1 MKKHIKYIII
11 PGICMLLSSIYPS
24 GIIVAQTIGLSV
36 SNVTVMQNDTFSVA
50 LNADTELGGRGVY
63 AFKLG
68 LTYNSSYVEFLRI
81 DSLGTPL
88 NSWGLPTINKNTAG
102 TLLIAGA
109 GAQPL
114 TGKGKLFNLLF
125 RAKLPGYTTINNIAS
140 FSQLNEG
147 QPALT
152 LNSGY
157 VNCGSVSYPDIYPDN
172 SQLYVGETVQMNVSG
187 GKSPF
192 TYGSADASIATVDA
206 SGKVTAVAPGSA
218 QIYATD
224 ARGNKNYTT
233 GVIDVRA
240 VKLSVINSGA
250 VLQDTFYLPV
260 KIEIAPGTKVYSGS
274 LELTFNSNLTGV
286 KSSVQAADYPVSLQ
300 NNASGTVIKISFAS
314 ANGLSGS
321 GVLCKV
327 AMIAVNSGTHTV
339 NIQNVLCNENLK
351 AFTYSGTVGVEC
363 KPCEKVTG
371 MIPKTAT
378 DNLNSTYLD
387 LYWQPS
393 LNTRYYNLFLWEEGK
408 TIPTNPYQ
416 SGIYG
421 TSTRV
426 YNLKSGNGYRWKIVS
441 INECSSIESDV
452 QTFITRPLPDLTVTD
467 IQAPKEIESGSQFTV
482 SFKVKN
488 TGQTATVS
496 GQWMDAVY
504 ISTDSTMNGGKWQMM
519 TKYNTSQLAVNDSYM
534 QSFVLTMPAEYSG
547 RYYLFVATDTQ
558 NSITEL
564 SDNNNMGR
572 YADSVKV
579 ALKPFP
585 DILVKDIQAVG
596 TKLIPGDSLQVN
608 WNVQNIGKADGLG
621 GWSEQVT
628 LVSASGKRLTLSPT
642 LTISTDLAAGKT
654 QARSNKFKIPEV
666 LRFSGAVSVEVQLY
680 PSGTFIE
687 HSGTD
692 ANNKALSANT
702 VTASDYLFL
711 DVGTASL
718 SEGSTSEVRCVVT
731 RSGDF
736 SSALPVSIIN
746 TPTGQITI
754 PASVTIPVNMS
765 SEIFNLKA
773 IDNNVVDGS
782 RNVKIIVSAASYR
795 NDTSS
800 IQILDNEATTLNARL
815 NKTVAT
821 EGDSLKLRI
830 TRNLVTSSPLTV
842 YLSTDKPNQWVF
854 NNAATIPANDSVV
867 VVPVYVI
874 NDNAPE
880 LNETATITINSGG
893 FASGSVSATINDDD
907 MPELTFTLSN
917 DTVQEA
923 SGIYATYGT
932 IKRKSGTGNI
942 TINFSASLD
951 NALILPSS
959 ITIPKGTN
967 EVKFNIGVVDN
978 TEVDGYRKVTITG
991 AVYVASCS
999 CNSSPGNGVVV
1010 TKNLVIA
1017 DNDGPCLTARV
1028 NPVSLFEGRTNAG
1041 KLIITRNTDTTNS
1054 IQVSILS
1061 SDTTQVK
1068 IQPTTIIPAGQKSV
1082 EVSINT
1088 LNNGIQNG
1096 TQTISLTAQSV
1107 GFGSGFCYVYVSDIN
1122 KPDFVNHH
1130 VEVSKTT
1137 VLTSDT
1143 IHVSGRLINLGY
1155 LNAPLGSKVGFYLSK
1170 DDYVDS
1176 NDQLLGTFVTTSQI
1190 LMGDSVSFSV
1200 PLSISSKTG
1209 SYKLLVQAN
1218 PNNAVNELVYTN
1230 NTFDPI
1236 SMKVVPEYTATATV
1250 DLTQTL
1256 PNKAVTIYGKA
1267 TRVNKQ
1273 PAATVNVDVYLLS
1286 NGTRK
1291 DLTAITDAQGN
1302 YSIQFSPMTNE
1313 SGHFDV
1319 GACYPDEGLTDIQDA
1334 FDILGVNR
1342 ISTDYITWLTKVGV
1356 PYNGTLQIK
1365 NTSNIELKNV
1375 QMKLANLPVGCTL
1388 TVSPIGSLPGNAT
1401 AVFNYT
1407 VLGTERS
1414 TTTDYQKLKLS
1425 LTSDEGV
1432 SMGYDAYYYCQEQEA
1447 VFETS
1452 PASIN
1457 TTVSKGTTKYL
1468 EFTLTNRGGGE
1479 SGIVHIKL
1487 PSVSFMSLVS
1497 SDSII
1502 NIKPS
1507 ESVSVTLKLTDT
1519 DLSLNTPVNGNIAV
1533 NCEHGKGM
1541 TIPYKIEA
1549 VSDAMGSVSI
1559 DIIDEYTYN
1568 TTEAPHVKNAHVV
1581 VRHPFSGVILADGFT
1596 DSNGIFKVD
1605 KIPEGYYTMTVE
1617 ADKHDGYRNNIIID
1631 AGKTLS
1637 QSIFISFQAISYTW
1651 NVVRTE
1657 VEDEYKVDLI
1667 MKYETNVPAPVVV
1680 MEMPDSMP
1688 QLRNNETYPF
1698 MVTVTNKGLITATDL
1713 TLTFPVDPEYEFITN
1728 FTKMDLLAQQSVQV
1742 PVVMRRKATYTGV
1755 NGMQKVKEEDLN
1767 CFAVVVE
1774 GHGFYCG
1781 PDKKWNEG
1789 VQLFK
1794 FSGRV
1799 CIGSGS
1805 GGGWSP
1811 GGGWNTGGGGGP
1823 TLGGGG
1829 GGYVYVVPTNNG
1841 STVSVNNVYECD
1853 NCLMDLALTALGCL
1867 PGPIGPILGVV
1878 SCIKS
1883 FVDADGIT
1891 FMDVVNCGV
1900 GFIPGWGCVY
1910 GLFQVAV
1917 GCYQDPPMFFVKPYP
1932 LSQNAP
1938 QAKPKPLMPP
1948 ILKQAFTDLSWVIH
1962 SMNAQ
1967 RAWMKEFTGIDSL
1980 YMRVNFADFASAI
1993 DSFTTYKKEMK
2004 PLEIIEMNQKL
2015 YGTDILP
2022 TEVEAFAARWNS
2034 TLQAYSQK
2042 VYEPNAQFPGIIN
2055 NVLLKKYVAQDD
2067 SARAYAVGRGYNDVR
2082 EMANTAYNTIKEQ
2095 TSTSKKSVCASIT
2108 LQISQKL
2115 VMTREA
2121 FEGTLTINNGNTQN
2135 AMTNIKLNLEVKNSQ
2150 GVLCNDL
2157 FQINTKALSILTG
2170 IDGTGSLDAGK
2181 TGSASILFIPEK
2193 GAAPQ
2198 VATSYS
2204 FGGSFSYIDPFN
2216 GLEVTKQLFPIS
2228 LDVNPSPDLF
2238 LHYFMQRDIL
2248 GDDPLTE
2255 AVEPIVP
2262 GELALMI
2269 QNNGYGPATKV
2280 RVESAQP
2287 EIIDNQKGLAIHVAL
2302 IGSNLN
2308 GKATQLGLTNIDFG
2322 NIAPKSST
2330 IGQWWFTSDLLGHF
2344 VNYETRIVHA
2354 DSYGNPDLS
2363 LVSGAKLHELIR
2375 SIVVYND
2382 VDTIHDFLVNEV
2394 QDVNETPD
2402 AIYTSSGTVLPV
2414 SAANSITTGGTLSS
2428 PAYEIELDVT
2438 PKLYG
2443 WNYGKVTDPTGGRY
2457 KILSVTRQSDGK
2469 VLPERN
2475 VWQTYVT
2482 LPDGGDP
2489 VYENKIHF
2497 VDNFST
2503 VELTKYTVK
2512 FVPGQINPPAVL
2524 KIENVP
2530 AKVTDTR
2537 LGLVRVIFEKPID
2550 PATFSFDD
2558 MILRVQGG
2566 ANLMNNSVGITQR
2579 DSVTYDVDISPLT
2592 LADGYYVLTI
2602 QTTGIKN
2609 LLGESGLVSK
2619 QASWTQFTNT
2629 PAVLEFLGLPVNGS
2643 GASFDNMLL
2652 RFTVPIIAST
2662 FTADRLIWT
2671 KDGKAV
2677 SGTVTITPMDAEG
2690 KLFKLLNLNSIMTE
2704 DAMYG
2709 LTVDLPKISSKNGV
2723 YGMFNQSVNWR
2734 VDTQAPV
2741 IRKVN
2746 LKNTNGYDSQ
2756 HITSIELT
2764 FSEPLTGLGL
2774 SSIELW
2780 KDTQQQPISQL
2791 NITKEND
2798 TTYLITDFRLLTY
2811 YEGVYTLKI
2820 NMSSVAD
2827 SAGNIGVGVVG
2838 HSWTVNRNA
2847 PAQVTNLK
2855 ISPDL
2860 GYSST
2865 DGVTSTAQVNVSMN
2879 VNTPKA
2885 RIRLYYNSFGTS
2897 SLLVDT
2903 LPAATGLLALPV
2915 NLPTSGSMK
2924 LQVETVDTLGN
2935 TSMAELP
2942 VYIDDMPLSAT
2953 WNSIP
2958 TGTLRKHP
2966 ASVLLDLSDKILN
2979 EGVLKNN
2986 LICRLNGVETNVSSL
3001 TVTKN
3006 SDSEFA
3012 VSNFGNIGVASGG
3025 TFSLAVNTSN
3035 LNKYQSG
3042 KAGSLSPLVQWIL
3055 RGNNVP
3061 VANAGADQTGK
3072 EGDLIMLDGS
3082 KSSDADNDLL
3092 TYYWTASAGVTL
3104 SDVNIARPT
3113 FIAPSGIS
3121 QLKFYLVVNDGVVD
3135 SPSDEVVVNL
3145 ILTNVVNLTN
3155 VNNNVS
3161 IMPNPSNNEFI
3172 LHVNEQASG
3181 TLNIRIYNNIGQLV
3195 YIENRYH
3202 SGKAESY
3209 KFSKLKLNSGLYFV
3223 NVRMN
3228 NIKQIGLV
3236 KWMNVDN

>member
-1 MKKHIKYIII
+1 MKKHIKYAII
-11 PGICMLLSSIYPS
+11 PGICMLLSSMYPS
-24 GIIVAQTIGLSV
+24 GKIGAQTIGLSV
-36 SNVTVMQNDTFSVA
+36 SNITVMQNDTFSVA
-50 LNADTELGGRGVY
+50 LNADTELSGRGVY
-63 AFKLG
+63 AFKVG
-68 LTYNSSYVEFLRI
+68 LTYNSSYVEYLEI
-81 DSLGTPL
+81 DSVGTPMQ
-88 NSWGLPTINKNTAG
+88 SWGLPTVNKNTLG

-109 GAQPL
+109 GAQPM
-114 TGKGKLFNLLF
+114 TGKGKLFKLRF
-125 RAKLPGYTTINNIAS
+125 RAKLPGYTTIDNIAS

-147 QPALT
+147 QPGMT
-152 LNSGY
+152 LSSGY

-187 GKSPF
+187 GTSPF
-192 TYGSADASIATVDA
+192 TFGSANTAIATVDA
-206 SGKVTAVAPGSA
+206 TGKVTALAPGTA
-218 QIYATD
+218 QIYTTD
-224 ARGNKNYTT
+224 AKGNKNYTS
-233 GVIDVRA
+233 GVVDVRA
-240 VKLSVINSGA
+240 VKLSIINSGA
-250 VLQDTFYLPV
+250 VLLDTFYLPV

-274 LELTFNSNLTGV
+274 FQLSFNTNLTGV
-286 KSSVQAADYPVSLQ
+286 VSSIQAVDYPVSVQ
-300 NNASGTVIKISFAS
+300 NNATGTVMKISFAS
-314 ANGLSGS
+314 ATGLTGS

-339 NIQNVLCNENLK
+339 DIQNVLCNDNLT

-363 KPCEKVTG
+363 KPCNKVTG
-371 MIPKTAT
+371 MMPETGT
-378 DNLNSTYLD
+378 DNLNSAYLD

-393 LNTRYYNLFLWEEGK
+393 LNTRYYNLYLWEEGK
-408 TIPTNPYQ
+408 AIPTNPYQ

-421 TSTRV
+421 TSTRL

-441 INECSSIESDV
+441 INECSTIESDV
-452 QTFITRPLPDLTVTD
+452 QTFITKPLPDLIVTD
-467 IQAPKEIESGSQFTV
+467 IQVPKEIESGSQFTV

-488 TGQTATVS
+488 IGQTATVS

-504 ISTDSTMNGGKWQMM
+504 ISTDSARNGGKWQLM
-519 TKYNTSQLAVNDSYM
+519 TKYNTGQLAVNESYT
-534 QSFVLTMPAEYSG
+534 QSYTLTMPAEYSG

-558 NSITEL
+558 NSMTEL
-564 SDNNNMGR
+564 SDNNNQSR
-572 YADSVKV
+572 FPDSVKV

-585 DILVKDIQAVG
+585 DILVKDIQATG
-596 TKLIPGDSLQVN
+596 TKLIPGDSLRVS
-608 WNVQNIGKADGLG
+608 WNVQNIGPADGLG
-621 GWSEQVT
+621 GWSEQIT
-628 LVSASGKRLTLSPT
+628 LVSASGRRVTLSPT
-642 LTISTDLAAGKT
+642 LTINTDLAAGST
-654 QARSNKFKIPEV
+654 LARSAKFKIPEV
-666 LRFSGAVSVEVQLY
+666 LRFSGAATLEVQLY
-680 PSGTFIE
+680 PSGTLIE

-692 ANNKALSANT
+692 ANNKALSVNT
-702 VTASDYLFL
+702 VTEVETLYL
-711 DVGTASL
+711 DISTPTL
-718 SEGSTSEVRCVVT
+718 SEGATGDVRCVAT
-731 RSGDF
+731 RSGDNT
-736 SSALPVSIIN
+736 SDLLVSIAN
-746 TPTGQITI
+746 TPAGQITI
-754 PASVTIPVNMS
+754 PASVTIPANMS
-765 SEIFNLKA
+765 SAIFNLNA
-773 IDNNVVDGS
+773 IDNNVVDGT
-782 RNVKIIVSAASYR
+782 RTVKVMISATSYR
-795 NDTSS
+795 NDTTAL
-800 IQILDNEATTLNARL
+800 QILDNEATALKATLN
-815 NKTVAT
+815 KVIAT

-830 TRNLVTSSPLTV
+830 TRNLVTSSPITV
-842 YLSTDKPNQWVF
+842 YLSTDRPNQWIF
-854 NNAATIPANDSVV
+854 NNAATIAANDSVAI
-867 VVPVYVI
+867 VPVYVI

-880 LNETATITINSGG
+880 LNESATITINSGG
-893 FASGSVSATINDDD
+893 FASGSVTATINDDD
-907 MPELTFTLSN
+907 MPALEFTLSN

-923 SGIYATYGT
+923 AGMYATYGT

-942 TINFSASLD
+942 TINFLASIE

-978 TEVDGYRKVTITG
+978 AEVDGYRNVIVTG

-999 CNSSPGNGVVV
+999 CNSSPDNGVVV
-1010 TKNLVIA
+1010 TKSLVIA
-1017 DNDGPCLTARV
+1017 DNDGPCLTAKV
-1028 NPVSLFEGRTNAG
+1028 NPISLFEGRTNAG
-1041 KLIITRNTDTTNS
+1041 KLIITRNTDATNS
-1054 IQVSILS
+1054 LKVSILS

-1068 IQPTTIIPAGQKSV
+1068 IQPTAIIPAGLKSV
-1082 EVSINT
+1082 EVPINT
-1088 LNNGIQNG
+1088 INNGIQNG
-1096 TQTISLTAQSV
+1096 TQTISLTVQTA
-1107 GFGSGFCYVYVSDIN
+1107 GFGSGFCYVYISDIN
-1122 KPDFVNHH
+1122 KPDFVNHQ

-1143 IHVSGRLINLGY
+1143 MRVNGRLINLGY
-1155 LNAPLGSKVGFYLSK
+1155 LNAPQGTKVGFYLSK

-1176 NDQLLGTFVTTSQI
+1176 NDQLLGTFVTTGQI
-1190 LMGDSVSFSV
+1190 QMGDSVSYSV
-1200 PLSISSKTG
+1200 HLNLSSKTG
-1209 SYKLLVQAN
+1209 NYKLLVYAN
-1218 PNNAVNELVYTN
+1218 PNNVVNELVYTN
-1230 NTFDPI
+1230 NTYDPI
-1236 SMKVVPEYTATATV
+1236 SIKVVPEYTATANV

-1291 DLTAITDAQGN
+1291 DLTALTDAQGN
-1302 YSIQFSPMTNE
+1302 YTVQFTPMTDE
-1313 SGHFDV
+1313 SGHFDI

-1334 FDILGVNR
+1334 FDILGVKR
-1342 ISTDYITWLTKVGV
+1342 TTTDYITWLTKVGD
-1356 PYNGTLQIK
+1356 PYNGTLQVK

-1375 QMKLANLPVGCTL
+1375 QMKLANLPTGCTL
-1388 TVSPIGSLPGNAT
+1388 TVSPMASLPGNAT

-1407 VLGTERS
+1407 VLGTVRS
-1414 TTTDYQKLKLS
+1414 TTTDYQKLKLT
-1425 LTSDEGV
+1425 LTSNEGV
-1432 SMGYDAYYYCQEQEA
+1432 SMGYDAYYYCQEQQA

-1479 SGIVHIKL
+1479 SGIVHITL
-1487 PSVSFMSLVS
+1487 PTVSFMSMVS
-1497 SDSII
+1497 SDSIM

-1519 DLSLNTPVNGNIAV
+1519 DLALNTPVNGNIAI
-1533 NCEHGKGM
+1533 NCEHGKGL
-1541 TIPYKIEA
+1541 TVPYKIEA
-1549 VSDAMGSVSI
+1549 VSNAMGSLSV
-1559 DIIDEYTYN
+1559 DVMDEYTYN
-1568 TTEAPHVKNAHVV
+1568 TTEAPHVRNAHVV

-1617 ADKHDGYRNNIIID
+1617 AEKHDGYRNNIIID

-1637 QSIFISFQAISYTW
+1637 QNIFISFQAITYSW

-1667 MKYETNVPAPVVV
+1667 MKFETNVPAPVVV

-1688 QLRNNETYPF
+1688 HLINDETYPF

-1713 TLTFPVDPEYEFITN
+1713 TLTFPIDPEYEFVTN
-1728 FTKMDLLAQQSVQV
+1728 FTKMDLLAQQSVQI
-1742 PVVMRRKATYTGV
+1742 PVVMKRKSSFTGV
-1755 NGMQKVKEEDLN
+1755 NGIQKVMASDLN
-1767 CFAVVVE
+1767 CYAVVVE
-1774 GHGFYCG
+1774 GHAFYCG
-1781 PDKKWNEG
+1781 PDKKWHSG

-1794 FSGRV
+1794 FSGRI
-1799 CIGSGS
+1799 CFGSAS
-1805 GGGWSP
+1805 GGGGSIS
-1811 GGGWNTGGGGGP
+1811 GGGGGP

-1841 STVSVNNVYECD
+1841 STLSTIEIVECD
-1853 NCLMDLALTALGCL
+1853 NCIMDLTLAALACI
-1867 PGPIGPILGVV
+1867 PGPVGAAFNTA
-1878 SCIKS
+1878 SCLKS
-1883 FVDADGIT
+1883 FADGISVWDAVT
-1891 FMDVVNCGV
+1891 CIG
-1900 GFIPGWGCVY
+1900 GYIPFFNIGCII
-1910 GLFQVAV
+1910 GILNALKT
-1917 GCYQDPPMFFVKPYP
+1917 CYEDPPRIFAVKQFQ
-1932 LSQNAP
+1932 QNAP
-1938 QAKPKPLMPP
+1938 NAKPKPLMPP
-1948 ILKQAFTDLSWVIH
+1948 IIKQAATDLLWVQHCGNSHRSWVDEFVGNKNIFDKVNFTDFIH
-1962 SMNAQ
+1962 
-1967 RAWMKEFTGIDSL
+1967 E
-1980 YMRVNFADFASAI
+1980 V
-1993 DSFTTYKKEMK
+1993 DSFTIFRKRIQ
-2004 PLEIIEMNQKL
+2004 PIDIIAINQKL

-2022 TEVEAFAARWNS
+2022 EEVEAFASRWNS
-2034 TLQAYSQK
+2034 TLTAYSQN
-2042 VYEPNAQFPGIIN
+2042 VWEPNAAFPDIIN
-2055 NVLLKKYVAQDD
+2055 NNLLKFYVSQED
-2067 SARAYAVGRGYNDVR
+2067 SARVYAISRGYSGVA
-2082 EMANTAYNTIKEQ
+2082 EMANTAFATIKEQ

-2248 GDDPLTE
+2248 GDDPLTD

-2322 NIAPKSST
+2322 NIAPKSCT

-2344 VNYETRIVHA
+2344 VNYETRVVHA

-2394 QDVNETPD
+2394 QDSYETPD
-2402 AIYTSSGTVLPV
+2402 AIYTSSGSVLPV
-2414 SAANSITTGGTLSS
+2414 SVVNSISTDGRFSS
-2428 PAYEIELDVT
+2428 PAYEMELDVT

-2443 WNYGKVTDPTGGRY
+2443 WNYGKVTDPTAGRN

-2469 VLPERN
+2469 VLPGRN
-2475 VWQTYVT
+2475 VWQTAVT

-2489 VYENKIHF
+2489 VYEHKIHF
-2497 VDNFST
+2497 VDNFAA
-2503 VELTKYTVK
+2503 VGLTRYTLK
-2512 FVPGQINPPAVL
+2512 FVPAQIYPPAVL

-2530 AKVTDTR
+2530 VKVTDTR

-2550 PATFSFDD
+2550 PATFSFED

-2566 ANLMNNSVGITQR
+2566 ADLMNNSIGITQR

-2602 QTTGIKN
+2602 QTTGIQN
-2609 LLGESGLVSK
+2609 PVGESGVESK

-2629 PAVLEFLGLPVNGS
+2629 PAVLEFLGLPVNGT
-2643 GASFDNMLL
+2643 GGSFDNMMI
-2652 RFTVPIIAST
+2652 RFTVPILAST
-2662 FTADRLIWT
+2662 FTPDRLIWT
-2671 KDGKAV
+2671 KNGKPV
-2677 SGTVTITPMDAEG
+2677 TGDVTITPMDAEG
-2690 KLFKLLNLNSIMTE
+2690 KLFKLLNLNSIMMA
-2704 DAMYG
+2704 DAEYG
-2709 LTVDLPKISSKNGV
+2709 LSVDLPKISSKNGV

-2741 IRKVN
+2741 IRKIK
-2746 LKNTNGYDSQ
+2746 LLNTNGYDSQ
-2756 HITSIELT
+2756 HVTSVELS
-2764 FSEPLTGLGL
+2764 FSEPLTGFGL
-2774 SSIELW
+2774 STIELW

-2811 YEGVYTLKI
+2811 YEGVYSLKI
-2820 NMSSVAD
+2820 NMTSIAD
-2827 SAGNIGVGVVG
+2827 SAGNMGAGIVE
-2838 HSWTVNRNA
+2838 HQWTVNRNA
-2847 PAQVTNLK
+2847 PAQVTDLK

-2865 DGVTSTAQVNVSMN
+2865 DGVTSTAQVNVDMN
-2879 VNTPKA
+2879 VHVPKA

-2903 LPAATGLLALPV
+2903 LPAATGLLTLPV
-2915 NLPTSGSMK
+2915 SIPASGSMK
-2924 LQVETVDTLGN
+2924 LQAETVDTLGN
-2935 TSMAELP
+2935 TSMAEVP

-2953 WNSIP
+2953 WNSVP

-2979 EGVLKNN
+2979 DGNLKNN
-2986 LICRLNGVETNVSSL
+2986 LVCRFNGVETNTSSL
-3001 TVTKN
+3001 TITKKG
-3006 SDSEFA
+3006 DSEFA
-3012 VSNFGNIGVASGG
+3012 VSNFGNTGVASGG
-3025 TFSLAVNTSN
+3025 TFSLSVNTAN
-3035 LNKYQSG
+3035 LNKYLSG
-3042 KAGSLSPLVQWIL
+3042 KSGMLSPVAQWLL
-3055 RGNNVP
+3055 RGNTAP
-3061 VANAGADQTGK
+3061 VANAGTDQNAK
-3072 EGDLIMLDGS
+3072 EGTLIMLDGS
-3082 KSSDADNDLL
+3082 KSFDADNDLL
-3092 TYYWTASAGVTL
+3092 TYYWTAPAGITL

-3113 FIAPSGIS
+3113 FMASSETG
-3121 QLKFYLVVNDGVVD
+3121 LLTFNLVVNDGVED

-3145 ILTNVVNLTN
+3145 NPTDIGSPITLNSK
-3155 VNNNVS
+3155 VS
-3161 IMPNPSNNEFI
+3161 ITPNPSYREFL
-3172 LHVNEQASG
+3172 LHVNEAATG
-3181 TLNIRIYNNIGQLV
+3181 TLNIRIYNTIGQLV
-3195 YIENRYH
+3195 YIGNRYH

-3209 KFSKLKLNSGLYFV
+3209 KFNNLKLKSGSYIVDVRLNNL
-3223 NVRMN
+3223 
-3228 NIKQIGLV
+3228 KQIGMV
-3236 KWMNVDN
+3236 KWINIDK

>member
-1 MKKHIKYIII
+1 MKKQLKYVLIS
-11 PGICMLLSSIYPS
+11 GICMLLFSMFPT
-24 GIIVAQTIGLSV
+24 GKIVAQTIGFSF
-36 SNVTVMQNDTFSVA
+36 SNINVMQKDTFTVSM
-50 LNADTELGGRGVY
+50 NADSLLTGKGIY
-63 AFKLG
+63 AFKVG
-68 LTYNSSYVEFLRI
+68 LTYNSYYVEYLGI
-81 DSLGTPL
+81 DSVGAPMK
-88 NSWGLPTINKNTAG
+88 SWGLPTINKNTPG

-114 TGKGKLFNLLF
+114 TEKGKLFYLRF
-125 RAKLPGYTTINNIAS
+125 RAKTAGYTTIDNIGS

-147 QPALT
+147 KPAMT

-157 VNCGSVSYPDIYPDN
+157 VNCGSISYPDIYPDN
-172 SQLYVGETVQMNVSG
+172 SQLYVGETVQMTVYG
-187 GKSPF
+187 GTSPF
-192 TYGSADASIATVDA
+192 TYGSADPTIASIDAT
-206 SGKVTAVAPGSA
+206 GKVTAMAPGTA

-224 ARGNKNYTT
+224 AKGNKNYTS
-233 GVIDVRA
+233 GVMDVRA
-240 VKLSVINSGA
+240 VKLSILNSGA
-250 VLQDTFYLPV
+250 TLLDTFYLPV

-274 LELTFNSNLTGV
+274 FQLSFNTNLKGV
-286 KSSVQAADYPVSLQ
+286 VSSIQAVDYPVSVQ
-300 NNASGTVIKISFAS
+300 NNVSGTVMKISFAS
-314 ANGLSGS
+314 ANGLTGT
-321 GVLCKV
+321 GILCKV

-339 NIQNVLCNENLK
+339 DIQSVVCNDNLA

-363 KPCEKVTG
+363 KPCNKVTG
-371 MIPKTAT
+371 MMPVTGS
-378 DNLNSTYLD
+378 DNLNSAYLD

-408 TIPTNPYQ
+408 PIPTNPYQ

-426 YNLKSGNGYRWKIVS
+426 NNLKSGNGYLWKIVS
-441 INECSSIESDV
+441 INECSAIESDV
-452 QTFITRPLPDLTVTD
+452 QTFLTKPLPDLIVTD
-467 IQAPKEIESGSQFTV
+467 ILAPKEIESGSQFTV

-488 TGQTATVS
+488 TGQTGTVS

-504 ISTDSTMNGGKWQMM
+504 ISTDSTLNGSKWQMM
-519 TKYNTSQLAVNDSYM
+519 SKYNSGQLAVNESYT
-534 QSFVLTMPAEYSG
+534 QSYVLTMPAEYTG
-547 RYYLFVATDTQ
+547 KYYLFVATDTQ
-558 NSITEL
+558 NSIAEL
-564 SDNNNMGR
+564 FDNNNMGR

-579 ALKPFP
+579 SLKPFP

-596 TKLIPGDSLQVN
+596 TTLVPGDSLRVN
-608 WNVQNIGKADGLG
+608 WNVQNIGNADGLG
-621 GWSEQVT
+621 GWSEQLT
-628 LVSASGKRLTLSPT
+628 LVSASGKRVTLSPT
-642 LTISTDLAAGKT
+642 LTSNTDLAAGKT
-654 QARSNKFKIPEV
+654 QARSYKFKIPEV
-666 LRFSGAVSVEVQLY
+666 LRFSGTASIEVQLY

-692 ANNKALSANT
+692 ANNRALSANSVTT
-702 VTASDYLFL
+702 VETMYL
-711 DVGTASL
+711 DVSATAL
-718 SEGSTSEVRCVVT
+718 SEASTGEVRCVVT
-731 RSGDF
+731 RSGDYT
-736 SSALPVSIIN
+736 SDLLVNVTN
-746 TPTGQITI
+746 TPPGQITI
-754 PASVTIPVNMS
+754 PASVTIPANMS
-765 SEIFNLKA
+765 STIFNLTA
-773 IDNNVVDGS
+773 IDNTVVDGT
-782 RNVKIIVSAASYR
+782 RNVKIVVSAPSYR
-795 NDTSS
+795 NDTST
-800 IQILDNEATTLNARL
+800 IQILDNEATALKATL
-815 NKTVAT
+815 NKTVAA

-830 TRNLVTSSPLTV
+830 TRNLITSSPITV
-842 YLSTDKPNQWVF
+842 YLSTNKPNQWIF

-880 LNETATITINSGG
+880 LNETCAITINSGG
-893 FASGSVSATINDDD
+893 FASGSVSAMIIDDD
-907 MPELTFTLSN
+907 MPELEFTLSN

-923 SGIYATYGT
+923 AGMYATYGT

-951 NALILPSS
+951 NTLILPSS

-978 TEVDGYRKVTITG
+978 TQVDGYRKVLITG

-999 CNSSPGNGVVV
+999 CNSSPDNGVVV

-1017 DNDGPCLTARV
+1017 DNDGPCLTASV

-1054 IQVSILS
+1054 ILVSILS

-1068 IQPTTIIPAGQKSV
+1068 IQPTATIPAGQKSV
-1082 EVSINT
+1082 EVPINT
-1088 LNNGIQNG
+1088 INNGIQNG
-1096 TQTISLTAQSV
+1096 TQTINLTVQSA
-1107 GFGSGFCYVYVSDIN
+1107 GFGSGFCTVYVSDIN

-1130 VEVSKTT
+1130 VAVSKTT
-1137 VLTSDT
+1137 VLTNDT
-1143 IHVSGRLINLGY
+1143 LQVSGRLINLGY
-1155 LNAPLGSKVGFYLSK
+1155 LNAPLGSKIGFYLSK
-1170 DDYVDS
+1170 DDYVDT

-1190 LMGDSVSFSV
+1190 LMGDSVPFNV
-1200 PLSISSKTG
+1200 HLSLSSKTG
-1209 SYKLLVQAN
+1209 SYKLLVHAN

-1230 NTFDPI
+1230 NTYDPI
-1236 SMKVVPEYTATATV
+1236 SIQVVPEYTATATV

-1267 TRVNKQ
+1267 TRVTKQ
-1273 PAATVNVDVYLLS
+1273 PAASVKVDVYLLS

-1291 DLTAITDAQGN
+1291 VLTAITDAQGN
-1302 YSIQFSPMTNE
+1302 YSVQFTPMIDE
-1313 SGHFDV
+1313 SGHFDI
-1319 GACYPDEGLTDIQDA
+1319 GACYPDEGLNTIQDA
-1334 FDILGVNR
+1334 FDILGVKR
-1342 ISTDYITWLTKVGV
+1342 TSTDYITWLTKVGD
-1356 PYNGTLQIK
+1356 PYIGTLQVK

-1375 QMKLANLPVGCTL
+1375 QMKLANMPTGCTL
-1388 TVSPIGSLPGNAT
+1388 TVSPIASLPGNAT

-1407 VLGTERS
+1407 VLGTVRS

-1432 SMGYDAYYYCQEQEA
+1432 SLGYDAYYYCQEQQA

-1479 SGIVHIKL
+1479 SGVVHITL
-1487 PSVSFMSLVS
+1487 PAVSFMSLVS
-1497 SDSII
+1497 SDSIL

-1507 ESVSVTLKLTDT
+1507 ETVSVTLKIMDT
-1519 DLSLNTPVNGNIAV
+1519 DLALNTPVNGNIAI

-1541 TIPYKIEA
+1541 TVPYKIEA
-1549 VSDAMGSVSI
+1549 VSNAMGSLKI
-1559 DIIDEYTYN
+1559 DVMDEYTYN

-1596 DSNGIFKVD
+1596 DANGIFTAD

-1617 ADKHDGYRNNIIID
+1617 AEKHDGYRNNIIID

-1637 QSIFISFQAISYTW
+1637 QSIFISFQAITYTW

-1657 VEDEYKVDLI
+1657 VADEYKVDLI
-1667 MKYETNVPAPVVV
+1667 MKFETNVPAPVVV
-1680 MEMPDSMP
+1680 MEMPDTMP
-1688 QLRNNETYPF
+1688 HLINDETYPF

-1713 TLTFPVDPEYEFITN
+1713 TLTFPADPEYEFVTN
-1728 FTKMDLLAQQSVQV
+1728 FTKMDLLAQQSIQI
-1742 PVVMRRKATYTGV
+1742 PVVMKRKATFTGV
-1755 NGMQKVKEEDLN
+1755 NGMLKVKAEDLN

-1781 PDKKWNEG
+1781 PDKKWHEG
-1789 VQLFK
+1789 VQLFN
-1794 FSGRV
+1794 FAGRV
-1799 CIGSGS
+1799 CIGSA
-1805 GGGWSP
+1805 
-1811 GGGWNTGGGGGP
+1811 TGGGSGPGGEGGP
-1823 TLGGGG
+1823 SLGGGT
-1829 GGYVYVVPTNNG
+1829 GGYVYVVPNNNG

-1867 PGPIGPILGVV
+1867 PGPIGPIMGVV

-1883 FVDADGIT
+1883 FADADGIT

-1910 GLFQVAV
+1910 GLFQVALS
-1917 GCYQDPPMFFVKPYP
+1917 CYQDPPRLFVRPYP
-1932 LSQNAP
+1932 FPQNAP
-1938 QAKPKPLMPP
+1938 QGAPKPLMPP
-1948 ILKQAFTDLSWVIH
+1948 ILKQAFTDLGWVIH
-1962 SMNAQ
+1962 SMNAE

-1993 DSFTTYKKEMK
+1993 DSFTTYKKEMQ
-2004 PLEIIEMNQKL
+2004 PLDMIAMNQKL

-2022 TEVEAFAARWNS
+2022 TELEAFAARWNS
-2034 TLQAYSQK
+2034 TLQAYSRK
-2042 VYEPNAQFPGIIN
+2042 VYEPNAEFPVIIN
-2055 NVLLKKYVAQDD
+2055 NVLLKKYVSQED
-2067 SARAYAVGRGYNDVR
+2067 SARAYAISRGYADIR
-2082 EMANTAYNTIKEQ
+2082 EMANTSYNTIKEQ

-2135 AMTNIKLNLEVKNSQ
+2135 AMTKIKLNLEVKNSQ

-2255 AVEPIVP
+2255 VIEPIVP

-2269 QNNGYGPATKV
+2269 QNNGYGTATKV

-2308 GKATQLGLTNIDFG
+2308 GKTRQLGLTNIDFG
-2322 NIAPKSST
+2322 NIAPKTST

-2344 VNYETRIVHA
+2344 VNYETRVVHA
-2354 DSYGNPDLS
+2354 NSFGNPDLS
-2363 LVSGAKLHELIR
+2363 LVSGATLHELIR

-2382 VDTIHDFLVNEV
+2382 VDTIHDFLVNDV
-2394 QDVNETPD
+2394 QDSNETPD

-2414 SAANSITTGGTLSS
+2414 SAVNSISTGGTFSS
-2428 PAYEIELDVT
+2428 PAYEIELNVT

-2443 WNYGKVTDPTGGRY
+2443 WNYGKVTDPTGGHY
-2457 KILSVTRQSDGK
+2457 KILSVTRQIDGK

-2475 VWQTYVT
+2475 VWQTHVT

-2497 VDNFST
+2497 VDNFT
-2503 VELTKYTVK
+2503 AVELTKYMVR
-2512 FVPGQINPPAVL
+2512 FVPAQINPPAVL

-2530 AKVTDTR
+2530 TKVIDTR

-2566 ANLMNNSVGITQR
+2566 ADLMNNSVGITQI
-2579 DSVTYDVDISPLT
+2579 DSVTYDVNISPVT
-2592 LADGYYVLTI
+2592 LADGYYVLTV

-2609 LLGESGLVSK
+2609 MMGESGVMSK

-2629 PAVLEFLGLPVNGS
+2629 PAVLEFIGLPFNGT
-2643 GASFDNMLL
+2643 GVSFDNMMI
-2652 RFTVPIIAST
+2652 RFTVPIVAST
-2662 FTADRLIWT
+2662 FTTDRLIWT
-2671 KDGKAV
+2671 KNGKVITGA
-2677 SGTVTITPMDAEG
+2677 VTITPMDSEG
-2690 KLFKLLNLNSIMTE
+2690 KLFKLLNLNSIMTVDGE
-2704 DAMYG
+2704 YV
-2709 LTVDLPKISSKNGV
+2709 LSVDLPKISSKNGV
-2723 YGMFNQSVNWR
+2723 YGMFDQSVSWR

-2741 IRKVN
+2741 IRKVT
-2746 LKNTNGYDSQ
+2746 LLNTNGYDSQ
-2756 HITSIELT
+2756 HITSVELT
-2764 FSEPLTGLGL
+2764 FSEPPTGFGL
-2774 SSIELW
+2774 SSLELW

-2820 NMSSVAD
+2820 NMASIAD
-2827 SAGNIGVGVVG
+2827 SAGNIGAGIAS

-2879 VNTPKA
+2879 VNVPKA

-2897 SLLVDT
+2897 GMLVDT
-2903 LPAATGLLALPV
+2903 VPAATGLLTLPV
-2915 NLPTSGSMK
+2915 SIPVSGSMK
-2924 LQVETVDTLGN
+2924 LQAETVDTLGN
-2935 TSMAELP
+2935 TSMAEIP
-2942 VYIDDMPLSAT
+2942 VYIDDMPLSAS
-2953 WNSIP
+2953 WNNIP

-2966 ASVLLDLSDKILN
+2966 SSVLLDLSDKILN
-2979 EGVLKNN
+2979 EGDLKNN
-2986 LICRLNGVETNVSSL
+2986 LVCRLNGVVTNVSSL

-3012 VSNFGNIGVASGG
+3012 VSNFGNTGIASGG
-3025 TFSLAVNTSN
+3025 TFSLSVNTVN
-3035 LNKYQSG
+3035 LNKYLSG
-3042 KAGSLSPLVQWIL
+3042 KSGTLSPLVQWML
-3055 RGNNVP
+3055 RGNNAP
-3061 VANAGADQTGK
+3061 VANAGTDQTGK
-3072 EGDLIMLDGS
+3072 EGTMFMLDGS
-3082 KSSDADNDLL
+3082 KSTDPDNDLL
-3092 TYYWTASAGVTL
+3092 TYYWTAPQGITL
-3104 SDVNIARPT
+3104 SDLNIARPT
-3113 FIAPSGIS
+3113 FIAPIGIN
-3121 QLKFYLVVNDGVVD
+3121 QLTFGLVVNDGVVD
-3135 SPSDEVVVNL
+3135 SQADQVVVNL
-3145 ILTNVVNLTN
+3145 ILTNVANPSGF
-3155 VNNNVS
+3155 NNTVS
-3161 IMPNPSNNEFI
+3161 ITPNPSYNEFMM
-3172 LHVNEQASG
+3172 HVNEPASG
-3181 TLNIRIYNNIGQLV
+3181 TLNIRIYNNTGQLV
-3195 YIENRYH
+3195 YIENRYY
-3202 SGKAESY
+3202 SGKATTY
-3209 KFSKLKLNSGLYFV
+3209 KFSKLKLNSGLYIV
-3223 NVRMN
+3223 ETRIN

-3236 KWMNVDN
+3236 KWINIDK

>member
-1 MKKHIKYIII
+1 MKKHIKYAIL
-11 PGICMLLSSIYPS
+11 PGIILLLCGMLPT
-24 GIIVAQTIGLSV
+24 GKIVAQTIGFSI
-36 SNVTVMQNDTFSVA
+36 SNNTVMQKDTFSVS
-50 LNADTELGGRGVY
+50 LNADTLLTGKGIY
-63 AFKLG
+63 AFRVG
-68 LTYNSSYVEFLRI
+68 LTYNSSYVEFLGI
-81 DSLGTPL
+81 DSVGKPMK
-88 NSWGLPTINKNTAG
+88 SWGLPTINKNTNG

-109 GAQPL
+109 GAQPM
-114 TGKGKLFNLLF
+114 TDKGKLFVLRF
-125 RAKLPGYTTINNIAS
+125 RAKIAGYTTIDNIPS
-140 FSQLNEG
+140 YSMLNEG
-147 QPALT
+147 KPSMT
-152 LNSGY
+152 LVSGY
-157 VNCGSVSYPDIYPDN
+157 VNSGSISYPDIYPDN
-172 SQLYVGETVQMNVSG
+172 SQLFVGETVQMYVSG
-187 GKSPF
+187 GTSPF
-192 TYGSADASIATVDA
+192 TYGSANATIATVDA
-206 SGKVTAVAPGSA
+206 TGKVTAVAPGSA

-224 ARGNKNYTT
+224 AKGNKNYTT
-233 GVIDVRA
+233 GGIDVRA
-240 VKLSVINSGA
+240 VKLSVMNSGA
-250 VLQDTFYLPV
+250 TLLDTFYLPI

-274 LELTFNSNLTGV
+274 FQLSFNTNLTGV
-286 KSSVQAADYPVSLQ
+286 VSSIQAVDYPVSMQ
-300 NNASGTVIKISFAS
+300 NNATGTVMKISFAS
-314 ANGLSGS
+314 ANGLTGS

-339 NIQNVLCNENLK
+339 DIQNVVCNDNLT

-363 KPCEKVTG
+363 KPCNKVTG
-371 MIPKTAT
+371 MVPETGT
-378 DNLNSTYLD
+378 DNLNSAYLD

-408 TIPTNPYQ
+408 PVPSSPYQ

-426 YNLKSGNGYRWKIVS
+426 SNLKSGNGYRWKIVS

-452 QTFITRPLPDLTVTD
+452 QTFITKPLPDLIVTD
-467 IQAPKEIESGSQFTV
+467 INAPKEVESGSQFTV

-504 ISTDSTMNGGKWQMM
+504 ISTDSTMNAGKWQMM
-519 TKYNTSQLAVNDSYM
+519 SKYNAGQLGVNESYT
-534 QSFVLTMPAEYSG
+534 QTFAITMPAEYSG
-547 RYYLFVATDTQ
+547 KYYLFAATDTQ
-558 NSITEL
+558 NSMAEL

-579 ALKPFP
+579 LLKPFP

-596 TKLIPGDSLQVN
+596 TRLVPGDSLQVN
-608 WNVQNIGKADGLG
+608 WNVQNIGNADGPG
-621 GWSEQVT
+621 GWSEQIT
-628 LVSASGKRLTLSPT
+628 LVSASGRRVTLSPT
-642 LTISTDLAAGKT
+642 LTSSTDLEAGKT
-654 QARSNKFKIPEV
+654 QARSYKFKIPEV
-666 LRFSGAVSVEVQLY
+666 LRFSGAANIEVQLY

-702 VTASDYLFL
+702 VTEVETLYL
-711 DVGTASL
+711 DVSTAAL
-718 SEGSTSEVRCVVT
+718 SEASTADVRCVVT
-731 RSGDF
+731 RSGDYA
-736 SSALPVSIIN
+736 SDLAVNVTN
-746 TPTGQITI
+746 TPAGQITI
-754 PASVTIPVNMS
+754 PAAVTIPANMS
-765 SEIFNLKA
+765 SAIFNLKA
-773 IDNNVVDGS
+773 IDNNVVDGT
-782 RNVKIIVSAASYR
+782 RTVRIVVSATSYR

-800 IQILDNEATTLNARL
+800 IQILDNEATALKATL
-815 NKTVAT
+815 NKTVAA

-830 TRNLVTSSPLTV
+830 TRNLITASPVTV
-842 YLSTDKPNQWVF
+842 YLSTDKPNQWIF
-854 NNAATIPANDSVV
+854 NNAATIPANDSIV
-867 VVPVYVI
+867 VVPVSVI
-874 NDNAPE
+874 QDNAPE

-893 FASGSVSATINDDD
+893 FASGSVSAMINDDD

-951 NALILPSS
+951 NALILPAS

-978 TEVDGYRKVTITG
+978 TQVDGYRKVIITG

-999 CNSSPGNGVVV
+999 CNSSPDNGVVV

-1017 DNDGPCLTARV
+1017 DNDGPCLTASV
-1028 NPVSLFEGRTNAG
+1028 NPISLFEGRTNAG
-1041 KLIITRNTDTTNS
+1041 KLIITRNTETSGS
-1054 IQVSILS
+1054 IQVAILS
-1061 SDTTQVK
+1061 SDTTQVR
-1068 IQPTTIIPAGQKSV
+1068 IQPTAIIPAGQKSV
-1082 EVSINT
+1082 EVPINT

-1096 TQTISLTAQSV
+1096 TQTVSLTVQSV

-1130 VEVSKTT
+1130 VGVSKTI
-1137 VLTSDT
+1137 VLTNDT
-1143 IHVSGRLINLGY
+1143 MRVSGRLINLGY
-1155 LNAPLGSKVGFYLSK
+1155 LNAPQGSKVGFYLSK
-1170 DDYVDS
+1170 DDYVDA
-1176 NDQLLGTFVTTSQI
+1176 NDQLLGTFATTSQI
-1190 LMGDSVSFSV
+1190 MMGDSVSFSV
-1200 PLSISSKTG
+1200 PLTVSSKTG

-1230 NTFDPI
+1230 NTYDPI

-1267 TRVNKQ
+1267 TRVTML
-1273 PAATVNVDVYLLS
+1273 PAANVNVDVYLLS

-1302 YSIQFSPMTNE
+1302 YTVQFTPMTDE
-1313 SGHFDV
+1313 SGHFDI

-1334 FDILGVNR
+1334 FDILGVKR
-1342 ISTDYITWLTKVGV
+1342 TTADYITWLTKVGD
-1356 PYNGTLQIK
+1356 PFNGTLQIK

-1375 QMKLANLPVGCTL
+1375 QMKLANLPAGCTL
-1388 TVSPIGSLPGNAT
+1388 TVSPIASLPGNAT
-1401 AVFNYT
+1401 AVFNYS
-1407 VLGTERS
+1407 VLGTVRS

-1425 LTSDEGV
+1425 LTSDEGIN
-1432 SMGYDAYYYCQEQEA
+1432 MGYDAYYYCQEQQA
-1447 VFETS
+1447 VFETN

-1479 SGIVHIKL
+1479 SGIVHITL

-1497 SDSII
+1497 SDSIV

-1507 ESVSVTLKLTDT
+1507 ESVSVTLKITDT
-1519 DLSLNTPVNGNIAV
+1519 DLSLNTPVNGNIAI

-1549 VSDAMGSVSI
+1549 VSDAMGSLSI
-1559 DIIDEYTYN
+1559 DVMDEYTYN

-1581 VRHPFSGVILADGFT
+1581 IRHPFSGVILADGFT
-1596 DSNGIFKVD
+1596 DSNGVFKAD

-1617 ADKHDGYRNNIIID
+1617 AEKHDGYRNNIIID

-1637 QSIFISFQAISYTW
+1637 QSVFISFQAITYTW

-1667 MKYETNVPAPVVV
+1667 MKFETNVPAPVVV
-1680 MEMPDSMP
+1680 MQMPDSMP
-1688 QLRNNETYPF
+1688 HLINDETFPF

-1713 TLTFPVDPEYEFITN
+1713 TLTFPVDPEYEFVTN
-1728 FTKMDLLAQQSVQV
+1728 FTKMDLLAQQSIQI
-1742 PVVMRRKATYTGV
+1742 PVVMKRKATFTGV
-1755 NGMQKVKEEDLN
+1755 NGIMKVKAEDLN

-1781 PDKKWNEG
+1781 PDKKWHEG

-1799 CIGSGS
+1799 CIGSGTGGS
-1805 GGGWSP
+1805 GG
-1811 GGGWNTGGGGGP
+1811 GGGGGP

-1829 GGYVYVVPTNNG
+1829 GGYVYVVPSNNG

-1867 PGPIGPILGVV
+1867 PGPIGPIMGVV
-1878 SCIKS
+1878 QCIKS
-1883 FVDADGIT
+1883 FADADGIT

-1917 GCYQDPPMFFVKPYP
+1917 GCYQDPPRLFVKPYP
-1932 LSQNAP
+1932 LAQNAP
-1938 QAKPKPLMPP
+1938 QATPKPLMPP
-1948 ILKQAFTDLSWVIH
+1948 ILKQAFTDLGWVIH

-1980 YMRVNFADFASAI
+1980 YMRVNFADFSSAI
-1993 DSFTTYKKEMK
+1993 DSFTTYKKEIK
-2004 PLEIIEMNQKL
+2004 PLEIIAMNQKL

-2022 TEVEAFAARWNS
+2022 SEVEAFAARWNS

-2042 VYEPNAQFPGIIN
+2042 VYEPNAQFPVIIN

-2082 EMANTAYNTIKEQ
+2082 EMANTAYNTIKEE

-2170 IDGTGSLDAGK
+2170 IDGTGSLAAGK

-2255 AVEPIVP
+2255 AIEPVVP

-2308 GKATQLGLTNIDFG
+2308 GKARQLGLTNIDFG
-2322 NIAPKSST
+2322 NIPPKTCT

-2344 VNYETRIVHA
+2344 VNYETRVVHA
-2354 DSYGNPDLS
+2354 NSFGNPDLS
-2363 LVSGAKLHELIR
+2363 LVSGATLHELIR

-2394 QDVNETPD
+2394 QDANETPD

-2414 SAANSITTGGTLSS
+2414 SPVNSITTGGTFSS

-2457 KILSVTRQSDGK
+2457 KILSVMRQKDGK
-2469 VLPERN
+2469 VLPARN

-2497 VDNFST
+2497 VDNFPV
-2503 VELTKYTVK
+2503 VELTKYTVR
-2512 FVPGQINPPAVL
+2512 FVPMQIYPPAVL

-2530 AKVTDTR
+2530 AKVINTR

-2558 MILRVQGG
+2558 MTLRVQGG
-2566 ANLMNNSVGITQR
+2566 ADLMNNSVGITQR
-2579 DSVTYDVDISPLT
+2579 DSVTYDVDISPIT

-2609 LLGESGLVSK
+2609 PLGEQGLMSK

-2629 PAVLEFLGLPVNGS
+2629 PAVLEFLGLPVNGT
-2643 GASFDNMLL
+2643 GASFDNMMI
-2652 RFTVPIIAST
+2652 RFTVPILAST
-2662 FTADRLIWT
+2662 FTTDRLIWT
-2671 KDGKAV
+2671 KNGKAV
-2677 SGTVTITPMDAEG
+2677 SGSVTITPMDAEG
-2690 KLFKLLNLNSIMTE
+2690 KLFKLLNLSSIMTE
-2704 DAMYG
+2704 DGVYG

-2723 YGMFNQSVNWR
+2723 YGMFDQSVSWR

-2741 IRKVN
+2741 IRRFK
-2746 LKNTNGYDSQ
+2746 LQNTNGYDSQ
-2756 HITSIELT
+2756 HITSVELG
-2764 FSEPLTGLGL
+2764 FSEPLTGFGL

-2780 KDTQQQPISQL
+2780 KDTQQQPVSQL

-2820 NMSSVAD
+2820 NMANIAD
-2827 SAGNIGVGVVG
+2827 SAGNTGAGVVG

-2847 PAQVTNLK
+2847 PAPVTNLK

-2865 DGVTSTAQVNVSMN
+2865 DGVTSTAQVNVSMT

-2915 NLPTSGSMK
+2915 SIPTAGSMK
-2924 LQVETVDTLGN
+2924 LQAETIDTLGN
-2935 TSMAELP
+2935 ISMAEIP

-2958 TGTLRKHP
+2958 TGMLRKHP

-2986 LICRLNGVETNVSSL
+2986 LIFRLNGVETNAGSL
-3001 TVTKN
+3001 TVTRN

-3012 VSNFGNIGVASGG
+3012 VSNFGNVGVASGG
-3025 TFSLAVNTSN
+3025 TFSLSVNTSN
-3035 LNKYQSG
+3035 LNKYLSG

-3055 RGNNVP
+3055 RGNNIP
-3061 VANAGADQTGK
+3061 VANAGADQSAT
-3072 EGDLIMLDGS
+3072 EGTLVMLDGS
-3082 KSSDADNDLL
+3082 KSSDVDTDLL
-3092 TYYWTASAGVTL
+3092 TYYWTAPAGITL

-3113 FIAPSGIS
+3113 FIAPSGNS
-3121 QLKFYLVVNDGVVD
+3121 QLTFSLIVNDGVDD
-3135 SPSDEVVVNL
+3135 SPSAEVAVNL
-3145 ILTNVVNLTN
+3145 INPNDVNLTN
-3155 VNNNVS
+3155 YNRNVS
-3161 IMPNPSNNEFI
+3161 ITPNPSFNEFM
-3172 LHVNEQASG
+3172 LHVNEPATG

-3202 SGKAESY
+3202 SGRAESY
-3209 KFSKLKLNSGLYFV
+3209 KFSKLKLNSGLYLV
-3223 NVRMN
+3223 DIRLN

-3236 KWMNVDN
+3236 KWMNIDK